1 MTHITYRLTAKN
13 RDQLRNPTLDNRV
26 AYGLP
31 FYQLVSKRSVDGQHQ
46 DVDRTPRGRVDQ
58 NKRGKEKVRSW
69 CGQPSDRGR
78 LKNRTE
84 LITEARSSSGVVTM
98 RYILPDLCII
108 VCSQPRR
115 YWNSHTIWEDH
126 PAELTIPV
134 PVTHPGTNRA
144 RRPITSLIRPMTLY
158 HVLQQASHIT
168 AE

>member
-58 NKRGKEKVRSW
+58 NNRGKGKVRSC

-84 LITEARSSSGVVTM
+84 LITEARFSSGVVNYALYTSGFM
-98 RYILPDLCII
+98 HYCLQPATPLLELAYHMGGSPGRADNPGPGHPSRY
-108 VCSQPRR
+108 
-115 YWNSHTIWEDH
+115 
-126 PAELTIPV
+126 
-134 PVTHPGTNRA
+134 
-144 RRPITSLIRPMTLY
+144 
-158 HVLQQASHIT
+158 
-168 AE
+168 